1 MDYTR
6 LVIVVLA
13 IATTTI
19 SARAEEQIRPSSGS
33 TAAKAAPNT
42 DFVRCLGHERN
53 VYSVVLTPDG
63 RFAVSGGDDPF
74 LIVWNTKD
82 GSEARRILRHTPG
95 QKTGAARDLALSSDG
110 TKVGAL
116 APGQRVQFWDI
127 ATGEPA
133 AESYPLDA
141 PTIHWALSHD
151 RTKLARS
158 GSSDVTVTDLSANKV
173 VLSKN
178 FPTNEVNLVHAICFS
193 PDGHSLA
200 MALRNDGRRQAKSDV
215 GKVQVWNVT
224 NDKELFSAWPVLP
237 YVADVAFSPDGKRFA
252 AGSFKLELWNFP
264 EFSSLFSL
272 PLPDAPSRH
281 FPIQCL
287 AFDFTST
294 RIASGGGDGFVR
306 LWNASDGKLA
316 DTLKEPLDA
325 VTALCFSQDGTK
337 LAAGGSN
344 KTVLVWSLSPQ
355 QP

>member
-1 MDYTR
+1 MGHVRILATAM
-6 LVIVVLA
+6 IVLA
-13 IATTTI
+13 TTI
-19 SARAEEQIRPSSGS
+19 YAHADEQIQSSEPN
-33 TAAKAAPNT
+33 AAEHAASGAS
-42 DFVRCLGHERN
+42 FVRCVGHERN

-63 RFAVSGGDDPF
+63 KFAVSGGDDPF

-82 GSEARRILRHTPG
+82 GSEARRILRHTPN
-95 QKTGAARDLALSSDG
+95 QKAGAARNLALSSDG

-116 APGQRVQFWDI
+116 APGQRIQFWDI

-133 AESYPLDA
+133 AESYLLDA

-287 AFDFTST
+287 AFDSTST
-294 RIASGGGDGFVR
+294 RIASGGGDGVVR

-325 VTALCFSQDGTK
+325 VSALCFSHDGTK